1 MGFKMMWLHFFGHF
15 GHVDLLFIV
24 TACTDFSVLV
34 VSFIPVCSYSGNGIY
49 THTQT
54 EKPGDSNL
62 LIYLM
67 KITVF
72 LLAPMPVIFVFLQHK
87 PRQFLDQRTVAMH
100 SLLSTIKGQH
110 LIADM
115 P

>member
-1 MGFKMMWLHFFGHF
+1 MWLHFFGHF
-15 GHVDLLFIV
+15 GHVDLFIFIV
-24 TACTDFSVLV
+24 TAFTDFSVLV
-34 VSFIPVCSYSGNGIY
+34 VSFILVCSYLGNGIY
-49 THTQT
+49 TQR

-67 KITVF
+67 KITAV
-72 LLAPMPVIFVFLQHK
+72 LLAQMSVIFVFLQHR
-87 PRQFLDQRTVAMH
+87 PRQFLNQRTVTMH
-100 SLLSTIKGQH
+100 SLLGTIKCQH